1 MSEDTRTESPL
12 IRKLRSIDER
22 MEGVTEEEVL
32 EALSEN
38 TTQGGRAV
46 LVTVSASVE
55 QRARRN
61 VSAST
66 QTS

>member
-1 MSEDTRTESPL
+1 MSEDPRTESPL

-22 MEGVTEEEVL
+22 MDGVTEEEVL

-38 TTQGGRAV
+38 TTEGGRAV
-46 LVTVSASVE
+46 LLTMSSVE
-55 QRARRN
+55 RQARQN
-61 VSAST
+61 ASAST